1 MEKLDQINELKKLD
15 PQDML
20 GSIYGLLEQIEE
32 ASKIS
37 YDAELK
43 IDKRNINKVLILGMG
58 GSAIGGDILKAIA
71 FDSARIPILVNRDY
85 SLPNYVDENTLVF
98 AVSYSGNT
106 VETVNSAV
114 RSYENGA
121 IVVSVTS
128 GGKLAEFAMEK
139 NLPLIQIPKG
149 LAPRAA
155 IGYVTIPPLAVLD
168 QLEII
173 PSQREAIRETIDYL
187 RKKREEFKIENPTD
201 GNPAKKLAK
210 MLYGRIPL
218 VYSVEERWAVAGY
231 RWKCQFNENSK
242 YPAFTHFFPELNHNE
257 IMSWEAD
264 SQIINNLS
272 LIFLY
277 ISLEGEMKIRVDF
290 MKEKIEDRGIPV
302 FLWQGEGKYSL
313 TKFFSLVYLGDFTT
327 VYLAYLAGKDPFAI
341 GFINELKSRIGQS
354 LS

>member
-1 MEKLDQINELKKLD
+1 MEKLDQLNELKNLD

-20 GSIYGLLEQIEE
+20 GSVYRLPEQIED

-37 YDAELK
+37 YNAELK
-43 IDKRNINKVLILGMG
+43 LEKRSINKVLVLGMG
-58 GSAIGGDILKAIA
+58 GSAIGGDVLRAIA
-71 FDSARIPILVNRDY
+71 FDCTKIPILVNRDY

-106 VETVNSAV
+106 VETINSAV
-114 RSYENGA
+114 KSYEKGA
-121 IVVSVTS
+121 IVISITS
-128 GGKLAEFAMEK
+128 GGKLAEFAKEN
-139 NLPLIQIPKG
+139 NLPLIKIPKG

-155 IGYVTIPPLAVLD
+155 IGYVTIPSLVILD
-168 QLEII
+168 RIGVI
-173 PSQREAIRETIDYL
+173 PSQKEAIEETIDYL
-187 RKKREEFKIENPTD
+187 RRKREEFRVENATD
-201 GNPAKKLAK
+201 KNPAKKLAK
-210 MLYGRIPL
+210 MLYERIPL
-218 VYSVEERWAVAGY
+218 IYSVEERWAVAGY

-264 SQIINNLS
+264 SKIINNFS

-277 ISLEGEMKIRVDF
+277 ISLDGEMRLRVDF
-290 MKEKIEDRGIPV
+290 MKEKIEARGIPV

-313 TKFFSLVYLGDFTT
+313 TKFFSLTYLGDFTS

-341 GFINELKSRIGQS
+341 GFINELKIRIGQS
-354 LS
+354 LT